1 MSLLEILDER
11 CVALDLDSSDKQE
24 AISKLLEM
32 LASAGALSEKD
43 DVLQAVLERERQMST
58 GIGGG
63 VAIPHAQSKGVS
75 RLAVALARPKTP
87 IDFEAIDGKPVSLI
101 FLIVGPEERGGYV
114 RILARI
120 SRLLYTGDLQKKLLR
135 ARTSDEVLRII
146 DAEEEKLKVT

>member
-11 CVALDLDSSDKQE
+11 CIALDLEARDKQE
-24 AISKLLEM
+24 AIAQLLDT
-32 LASAGALSEKD
+32 LAAAGALSDKD
-43 DVLQAVLERERQMST
+43 EVLGAVLDRERQMST

-63 VAIPHAQSKGVS
+63 VAIPHAQSKGVT
-75 RLAVALARPKTP
+75 RLAVALGRPKDP
-87 IDFEAIDGKPVSLI
+87 IDFEAIDGKSVDLI

-120 SRLLYTGDLQKKLLR
+120 SRLLYTGDLQKKLHR
-135 ARTSDEVLRII
+135 ARTPDEVLRII